1 MTPYWLSLKVLLVVM
16 HSRVNSWLLLE
27 KLEPRRKGREMA
39 LWGGRFS
46 EEPAVV
52 VFALSR
58 SVHFDWRLAPYDLR
72 SSLAH
77 LAVLESSGLLTPEVS
92 GKIRTAL
99 RELTEEVRTGVFTY
113 NDSDEDVHSAL
124 ERGLT
129 EKLGE
134 IGGSLRAGRSRN
146 DQVATDLRLYA
157 IDAMLETAEMIIHL
171 QQALV
176 EKAHEYADA
185 AAVGF
190 THMQQAQPVLFGHEL
205 AKHVHAFNR
214 DLDRID
220 DWLVRT
226 SVSPLGSGALAGS
239 SLPLSPEATATA
251 LGFKK
256 SAGNSIDGVSDRDFV
271 AEALFITSMVGVHL
285 SRIGEEWC
293 IWATTEFG
301 WAKVSDSYSTGS
313 SIMPQKKNP
322 DMAELA
328 RGKAGRLVGN
338 LTGVLTMLKGLPFA
352 YNRDLQEDK
361 EPLFDS
367 FDTLALVLPAVAGM
381 VATTEFD
388 RAKMAAAAPT
398 GYSLATE
405 IADFLVR
412 AHIPFATA
420 HEAAGKCVALAEKN
434 EIALH
439 EISDEQF
446 VAIHPSLTPEIR
458 DVLTVQGAL
467 NSRTTYGGTA
477 PTALGRQ
484 LAILKS
490 EVSAFEANFS
500 AKSKAFSGMMSA

>member
-1 MTPYWLSLKVLLVVM
+1 MS
-16 HSRVNSWLLLE
+16 
-27 KLEPRRKGREMA
+27 

-46 EEPAVV
+46 EEPADA

-72 SSLAH
+72 ASLAH
-77 LAVLESSGLLTPEVS
+77 LAVLESSGLLTSEVS
-92 GKIRTAL
+92 SKIRSAL
-99 RELTEEVRTGVFTY
+99 LELIEEVASGAFTY
-113 NDSDEDVHSAL
+113 NDTDEDVHSAL

-157 IDAMLETAEMIIHL
+157 IDAMLGIAQMTIAL
-171 QQALV
+171 QQALLS
-176 EKAHEYADA
+176 KADEYADA
-185 AAVGF
+185 PAVGF
-190 THMQQAQPVLFGHEL
+190 THMQHAQPVLFGHEL
-205 AKHVHAFNR
+205 AKHAHAFNR

-220 DWLVRT
+220 DWFIRT

-239 SLPLSPEATATA
+239 SLPLSPEATAAA

-256 SAGNSIDGVSDRDFV
+256 SAGNSIDAVSDRDFV
-271 AEALFITSMVGVHL
+271 AEALFVTSMIGMHL

-301 WAKVSDSYSTGS
+301 WAQVSDSYSTGS

-367 FDTLALVLPAVAGM
+367 FDTLALVLPAVTGM
-381 VATTEFD
+381 VSTTQFD
-388 RAKMAAAAPT
+388 RAKMATSAPT

-412 AHIPFATA
+412 AHVPFASA
-420 HEAAGKCVALAEKN
+420 HEAAGKCVALAENKKI
-434 EIALH
+434 ELH
-439 EISDEQF
+439 EITDADLSS
-446 VAIHPSLTPEIR
+446 IHPALTPDVR
-458 DVLTVQGAL
+458 GVLTVEGAL
-467 NSRTTYGGTA
+467 ASRTTYGGTA
-477 PTALGRQ
+477 PAALARQ

-500 AKSKAFSGMMSA
+500 AKSNAFSGMMSA